1 MSKKIIPKDE
11 YGRPTLCYFGNTP
24 KGRIDYD
31 TNDPDDKGYISLHVG
46 YDLDKRVSR
55 EKVLRHLEGMI
66 VWDSMTRPDEK
77 ICEFEWME
85 MCRHAYDEFQPK
97 PWNSR

>member
-1 MSKKIIPKDE
+1 MSKKKIPKDE

-55 EKVLRHLEGMI
+55 EKVLRHLEGI
-66 VWDSMTRPDEK
+66 ILEDSMTRPDEK

-85 MCRHAYDEFQPK
+85 LCMDAYWEFKPK